1 MSELI
6 EGFYQDNIVLT
17 GDLVVLRTLTPE
29 DREGIFNNIYHDR
42 EVQKYYLAPYVE
54 DYEGFTLE
62 KMVKQYHENH
72 FVVLA
77 IVERSSNKVIGMIN
91 QYNQLSFCVHYVE
104 VGYAIGSPYWNKG
117 YVTEALKL
125 FMDYCFSKNVHKV
138 YAGCFSENTAS
149 RRVMEKAGMT
159 YEYTRLKELY
169 YHGRYWDVIYYSKER
184 DHD

>member
-6 EGFYQDNIVLT
+6 KDFYQDNIVLT
-17 GDLVVLRTLTPE
+17 GDLVVLRTLE
-29 DREGIFNNIYHDR
+29 AGDREAIFHNIYHDR
-42 EVQKYYLAPYVE
+42 EVQKYYMAPYIE
-54 DYEGFTLE
+54 NIENFTLDR
-62 KMVKQYHENH
+62 MIQSYHDNH

-77 IVERSSNKVIGMIN
+77 IIEKKSGQVIGMIN
-91 QYNQLSFCVHYVE
+91 QYNQLSTFVHYIE
-104 VGYAIGSPYWNKG
+104 TGYAIGSPYWNKG

-138 YAGCFSENTAS
+138 YAGCFPENPAS

-169 YHGRYWDVIYYSKER
+169 YHDRYWDVIYYSKER
-184 DHD
+184 P